1 MEDNKIY
8 IYQLEDLDDIK
19 EEGKW
24 SLYFVLSTYSINLVK
39 PIFQKINRLKERG
52 SDIEVI
58 IRTYDKN
65 FSDEEIHT
73 FTSLETILSI
83 IHVPLYFDGG
93 YKDYYSLEE
102 LIKTDKMLDD
112 VINRIKQAH
121 LSPLETFLAVYQYLL
136 KFQYKAESLNKEDE
150 HPEESLYLSR
160 DIISI
165 INSDYIV
172 CEGYARI
179 MEYLL
184 DNLGITCFKQT
195 LSLSEGTH
203 MNNLVYLQ
211 DDKYQIKGLYYSD
224 SCWDAEDDALVFSL
238 LPLSDVSKI
247 NHYIDIHSGYLPFYH
262 VRNYKMLE
270 DYQLLDAFL
279 RSDQVY
285 PDLIKKHHLEYYL
298 EETYN
303 QGIDL
308 FIKNRNVAISLLM
321 DSFKEMHIDA
331 DIYDITNGTLPYGTS
346 LPFFTAMLILSKD
359 NITIVKHQLR
369 QILHFFETGLNKLSD
384 EERPYFNKEMIS
396 NSSAGIMDLYDYLS
410 KVQVYPYETL
420 NLSLPLMQQLFN
432 YENDY
437 TPNPHLIFSYETIN
451 ILQRALMLPR
461 MEETADQY
469 DLGKP
474 ISLDIFRHA
483 LTESM
488 KVEPNLSKEEIIKKV
503 DDMIDKTIILSKDWF
518 YDADNCFYK
527 EKTADSGV
535 LKTDLSN

>member
-1 MEDNKIY
+1 MEDHKIY
-8 IYQLEDLDDIK
+8 IYQLEDIDDIK

-24 SLYFVLSTYSINLVK
+24 SLYFVLSSYSIDLIR

-102 LIKTDKMLDD
+102 LIKTDKILDD

-165 INSDYIV
+165 LNSDYIV

-195 LSLSEGTH
+195 LSLSEGAH

-298 EETYN
+298 EDTYN

-308 FIKNRNVAISLLM
+308 FIKNRNAAISLLV
-321 DSFKEMHIDA
+321 DTLKEMHIDA

-359 NITIVKHQLR
+359 NIVIVKHQLR

-384 EERPYFNKEMIS
+384 EERPYFNKEMIN

-410 KVQVYPYETL
+410 KVQKYPYETL

-437 TPNPHLIFSYETIN
+437 TPNPCLIFSYETIN
-451 ILQRALMLPR
+451 ILQRAFMLPKI
-461 MEETADQY
+461 EEAASRY
-469 DLGKP
+469 NLGEP
-474 ISLDIFRHA
+474 ISLAIFRHA

-488 KVEPNLSKEEIIKKV
+488 KVEHNLSQEEIAKKAN
-503 DDMIDKTIILSKDWF
+503 DMIERTILLSKDCF
-518 YDADNCFYK
+518 YEADNCFYK
-527 EKTADSGV
+527 EPTTLFNDNK
-535 LKTDLSN
+535 